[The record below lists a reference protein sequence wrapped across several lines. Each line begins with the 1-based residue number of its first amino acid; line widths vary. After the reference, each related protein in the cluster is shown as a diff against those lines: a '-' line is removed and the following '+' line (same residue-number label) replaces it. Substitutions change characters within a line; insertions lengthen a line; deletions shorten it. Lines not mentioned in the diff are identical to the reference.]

1 MKKTLLLSAGL
12 SLSLL
17 ALPAAAVGV
26 DNGQL
31 QPPPSA
37 PRAVSSQVAPDHR
50 AWIAPF
56 VVQGNPEVYFE
67 RLVQVVAAQPRVR
80 ILSRQPGYVHAEFT
94 TPLMRFKDD
103 VEFLLSADGR
113 RVDVRSAS
121 RIGYYDFNTNR
132 ERIESLR
139 LQMAVR

>member
-1 MKKTLLLSAGL
+1 MNKTLLLSAGFA
-12 SLSLL
+12 LSLL

-31 QPPPSA
+31 RPPPSA

-56 VVQGNPEVYFE
+56 VVQGDPAVYFA
-67 RLVQVVAAQPRVR
+67 RLVQVVKDQPRVR
-80 ILSRQPGYVHAEFT
+80 ILAQRPGYLHAEFT

-121 RIGYYDFNTNR
+121 RIGYYDFNANR
-132 ERIESLR
+132 ERVESLR